1 MNYIERMKQLKRK
14 RIKASVQYAVM
25 MNCEVVN
32 EEQLKED
39 TILEMTYSDLIDIVE
54 LILDSYQ
61 LE

>member
-1 MNYIERMKQLKRK
+1 MKQLKRK

-54 LILDSYQ
+54 
-61 LE
+61 